1 MKILF
6 TGGGTAGHILPL
18 VAVARELRIIY
29 DKRDLKLYYIGPR
42 DPFANEFLS
51 QEGIKVITTS
61 AGKYRRHGGIKVL
74 FPNILDVF
82 FRIPLGII
90 QALWKVFFLSP
101 DLLLSKGGYGSI
113 PATFAS
119 WFLRTPVYLHES
131 DILPGLANRIG
142 GKFAIQVFTS
152 FPNTQYFSRRKVME
166 VGNPI
171 RRKMLEGTKKEAI
184 RIFELQGDKPLV
196 LILGGSQGST
206 RINDM
211 LLEILPG
218 AVKYF
223 EFIHQTGKENLKDVK
238 EGADV
243 MLPNKNNRAYYHPI
257 AFLKETEL
265 KHAFAACAF
274 VVSRAGSGS
283 IFEIAAFN
291 KPSIL
296 IPLPESA
303 QNHQL
308 ENAYAY
314 ARTKATVVLE
324 ESNITPHFFL
334 ERLKYLVSSPKEAKE
349 MSAGALAFS
358 KPEASRIIASYIIEY
373 LQK

>member
-6 TGGGTAGHILPL
+6 TGGGTAGHILPII
-18 VAVARELRIIY
+18 AIARELRILY
-29 DKRDLKLYYIGPR
+29 DQKDLKLYYMGPR
-42 DPFANEFLS
+42 DPFANRLFS
-51 QEGIKVITTS
+51 QEGIEVITTS
-61 AGKYRRHGGIKVL
+61 AGKFRRHGGIKAF
-74 FPNILDVF
+74 FPNIIDVF
-82 FRIPLGII
+82 FRIPLGIT

-113 PATFAS
+113 PATIAN

-131 DILPGLANRIG
+131 DTIPGLANRIG
-142 GKFAIQVFTS
+142 GKFALQVFTS
-152 FPNTQYFSRRKVME
+152 FPNTQYFSRRKVIE

-171 RRKMLEGTKKEAI
+171 RKKMLQGSKKEAME
-184 RIFELQGDKPLV
+184 IFDLQGDKPLV

-211 LLEILPG
+211 LLEILPK
-218 AVKYF
+218 AVKDF
-223 EFIHQTGKENLKDVK
+223 ELIHQTGKENIADVK
-238 EGADV
+238 QGADI
-243 MLPNKNNRAYYHPI
+243 MITNKSDRAYYHPV
-257 AFLKETEL
+257 AFLEEVEL
-265 KHAFAACAF
+265 KHAFAACEF

-283 IFEIAAFN
+283 IFEIAAFG

-314 ARTKATVVLE
+314 ARTKAAVVLE
-324 ESNITPHFFL
+324 ESNLTPHFFL
-334 ERLKYLVSSPKEAKE
+334 ERLKYFISSPKESEE
-349 MSAGALAFS
+349 MTAAARTFS